1 MKNERIIISI
11 PDCHHSP
18 SMGDYIQNDMD
29 FELSSVGC
37 GTTEYMGYG
46 DIRSIKSILK
56 HQYGKMLIE
65 KMDIAYTKDL
75 GFEEEEEVDEEILYE
90 RRHGR

>member
-46 DIRSIKSILK
+46 DIRSVKAILK
-56 HQYGKMLIE
+56 EQYGKMLVSNI
-65 KMDIAYTKDL
+65 DIAYTKDL
-75 GFEEEEEVDEEILYE
+75 GFEEVDEEILYE